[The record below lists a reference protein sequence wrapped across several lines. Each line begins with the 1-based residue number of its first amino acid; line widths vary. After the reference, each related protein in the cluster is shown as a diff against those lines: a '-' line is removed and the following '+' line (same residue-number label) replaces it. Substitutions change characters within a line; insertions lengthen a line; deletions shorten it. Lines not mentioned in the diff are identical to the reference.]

1 MPRVPLLTL
10 TTLISLF
17 TNDERCDAVVLE
29 QTTKF
34 QECIANP
41 SSCTHLF
48 LDNSNLTGTLPDAL
62 SSLTQL
68 TSLWIEDSQLG
79 GKLPDALSANVELQ
93 ELAICNSRL
102 TGTIPDAALS
112 ALVNLRVLY
121 LHNNSL
127 TGSIPASL
135 NNMKKLVT
143 LRVDNNRLTGVIPS
157 SLADLTNMVDLYVCG
172 NAGLCGDLPLGVAP
186 DSSPFYDV
194 CPFGAI
200 SGTMLELPC
209 ADFETLRTQTLQ
221 QMSDYVS
228 TGMVWAKSFERMVR
242 NMVDF
247 VMKVIKV

>member
-1 MPRVPLLTL
+1 MFSVEQALFGMRASPLP
-10 TTLISLF
+10 
-17 TNDERCDAVVLE
+17 ERA
-29 QTTKF
+29 
-34 QECIANP
+34 EC
-41 SSCTHLF
+41 CHY
-48 LDNSNLTGTLPDAL
+48 
-62 SSLTQL
+62 
-68 TSLWIEDSQLG
+68 
-79 GKLPDALSANVELQ
+79 
-93 ELAICNSRL
+93 R
-102 TGTIPDAALS
+102 
-112 ALVNLRVLY
+112 
-121 LHNNSL
+121 
-127 TGSIPASL
+127 
-135 NNMKKLVT
+135 
-143 LRVDNNRLTGVIPS
+143 
-157 SLADLTNMVDLYVCG
+157 YVCG